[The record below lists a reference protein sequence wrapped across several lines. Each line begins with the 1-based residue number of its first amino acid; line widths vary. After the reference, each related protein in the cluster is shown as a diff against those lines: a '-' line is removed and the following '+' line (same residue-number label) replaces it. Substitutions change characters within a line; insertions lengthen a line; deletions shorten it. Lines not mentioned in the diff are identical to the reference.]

1 MLKKRII
8 ATVLVQNGIV
18 VQSKG
23 FRSYL
28 PVGTVVISL
37 EFLDKWGI
45 DEIILL
51 DISAS
56 RKKKQVVLE
65 NLDDL
70 TRKCFVPIT
79 YGGGL
84 DNISIVHEAFRKGA
98 DKVAFNAAFLNNKEV
113 IAQTV
118 AEYGQQSV
126 VLSLDFFEKE
136 DGSFLYDYLN
146 RKITTIP
153 INESIIQAQMLGIG
167 ELMLNCVNRDGK
179 YNGFAVETVKKL
191 TKLNVP
197 LILSGGG
204 RTAEHFK
211 EAFDLPQIS
220 ALAAANMFHFV
231 EHSVT
236 KLKARLK
243 NEEIRTDSLF
253 TYHDHTFEL
262 DQRLQK
268 LPDGVLDDLFYEKIC
283 DQTI

>member
-28 PVGTVVISL
+28 PVGTVAISL

-197 LILSGGG
+197 LIL
-204 RTAEHFK
+204 
-211 EAFDLPQIS
+211 
-220 ALAAANMFHFV
+220 
-231 EHSVT
+231 
-236 KLKARLK
+236 
-243 NEEIRTDSLF
+243 
-253 TYHDHTFEL
+253 
-262 DQRLQK
+262 
-268 LPDGVLDDLFYEKIC
+268 
-283 DQTI
+283 